1 MLKLFIRSKN
11 LKSFHANGFLGV
23 LSSRT

>member
-11 LKSFHANGFLGV
+11 LNSFHANGFLGV